1 MRIDPWASSQVTD
14 YGRLRDEFGIDRF
27 DSSRLPNPHKMFRR
41 GMVFGQRGF
50 ELIQGAIDAKKPFAV
65 LTGLMPSGPMH
76 LGHKMV
82 LDQAMYFHSVGGD
95 LFVAVAD
102 IEAYATRGFS
112 LEKARKLAID
122 EYITS
127 YIALGL
133 QKRRC
138 QVYFQSTRKAV
149 KDLAYQVGRKVNF
162 STMKAI
168 YGMDDRTN
176 MSHMFAPLVQVGD
189 ILHVQLEEYG
199 GPRPTVVPVGVD
211 QDPHI
216 RLTRDIAFGHRL
228 TNAMAA
234 KDGKIGVFVKVDE
247 DVDDILTMAEAVAS
261 GLGFKKLRK
270 IPKYKALYIDDAE
283 EGDVP
288 ALDRAMILEERKRNR
303 FSFFQPSSTYHRF
316 ITLFSGDKM
325 SSSKPDTAIF
335 LSDPPEEAAKKILRA
350 KTGGAVSV
358 EEQRKTGGNP
368 DSCSVFDMLM
378 THLMEDDWRL
388 SEIKEDCRHGSR
400 LCGPCKKEAEELTER
415 FLRDFQE
422 KKKAVGD
429 SWKEYVVE
437 DC

>member
-1 MRIDPWASSQVTD
+1 MRIDPWATASVTD
-14 YGRLRDEFGIDRF
+14 YGRLLDEFGIGRF
-27 DSSRLPNPHKMFRR
+27 DASKLPNPQRLFRR
-41 GMVFGQRGF
+41 GVVFGQRGF
-50 ELIQGAIDAKKPFAV
+50 DLIQGAIDAKKPFAV

-82 LDQAMYFHSVGGD
+82 LDQAMYFHSQGGD

-127 YIALGL
+127 YMALGM
-133 QKRRC
+133 QKKRC

-168 YGMDDRTN
+168 YGMDDQTN

-189 ILHVQLEEYG
+189 ILHVQLEQYG

-216 RLTRDIAFGHRL
+216 RLTRDIASGHRL
-228 TNAMAA
+228 TNAMVA

-247 DVDDILTMAEAVAS
+247 DVEGILKMAEDVA
-261 GLGFKKLRK
+261 GQLGFKKLKK
-270 IPKYKALYIDDAE
+270 IPKYKALYVEDAE
-283 EGDVP
+283 PSEVP
-288 ALDRAMILEERKRNR
+288 ALDAAMILEERKRNG
-303 FSFFQPSSTYHRF
+303 FAFFQPSSTYHRF

-325 SSSKPDTAIF
+325 SSSKPDSAIF
-335 LSDPPEEAAKKILRA
+335 LSDPPEEGARKIMRA

-358 EEQRKTGGNP
+358 EEQKKTGGNP
-368 DSCSVFDMLM
+368 DRCSIFDMLLA
-378 THLMEDDWRL
+378 HLMEDDWRL
-388 SEIKEDCRHGSR
+388 SEIKEECRHGTR
-400 LCGPCKKEAEELTER
+400 MCGPCKKEAAEMTQR
-415 FLRDFQE
+415 FLKDFQE
-422 KKKAVGD
+422 KKNAVGD
-429 SWKEYVVE
+429 SWKEFVVE

>member
-1 MRIDPWASSQVTD
+1 MRIDPWATAQVTD
-14 YGRLRDEFGIDRF
+14 YDRLLDEFGIGRF
-27 DSSRLPNPHKMFRR
+27 DASRLPNPQRLFRR
-41 GMVFGQRGF
+41 GIVFGQRGF
-50 ELIQGAIDAKKPFAV
+50 DLIQGAIDAKKPFAV

-82 LDQAMYFHSVGGD
+82 LDQAMYFHQAGGD

-112 LEKARKLAID
+112 LEKARQLAID
-122 EYITS
+122 EYIKS
-127 YIALGL
+127 YIALGM
-133 QKRRC
+133 QKKRC

-149 KDLAYQVGRKVNF
+149 KDLAYKVGRKVNF

-168 YGMDDRTN
+168 YGMDDQTN

-189 ILHVQLEEYG
+189 ILHVQLDEYG

-234 KDGKIGVFVKVDE
+234 KDGKIGVFVKADE
-247 DVDDILTMAEAVAS
+247 DVEGLLKMAEEVAS
-261 GLGFKKLRK
+261 GLGFKKFKK
-270 IPKYKALYIDDAE
+270 IVKYKALYIEDAE
-283 EGDVP
+283 ASDVL
-288 ALDRAMILEERKRNR
+288 ALDASMILEERKRNP
-303 FSFFQPSSTYHRF
+303 FAFFTPSSTYHRF

-325 SSSKPDTAIF
+325 SSSKPDSAIF

-358 EEQRKTGGNP
+358 EEQKKTGGNP
-368 DSCSVFDMLM
+368 DACSVFDMLLA
-378 THLMEDDWRL
+378 HLMDDEWRL
-388 SEIKEDCRHGSR
+388 SEIKEDCRHGNR
-400 LCGPCKKEAEELTER
+400 MCGPCKKEAAEIMER
-415 FLRDFQE
+415 FLKDFQE
-422 KKKAVGD
+422 KKSAVGD
-429 SWKEYVVE
+429 SWKDYVVE